1 MSGELIYINPV
12 ELFQLINS
20 GGKSGKVDLIFH
32 DGHATILF
40 KEGEIIHASFGDLQ
54 GKEALFA
61 LLSKKKGSFTYNTEL
76 AKKYQDLP
84 VLGGFMGL
92 LMEGLQR
99 IDEEQAN

>member
-1 MSGELIYINPV
+1 
-12 ELFQLINS
+12 
-20 GGKSGKVDLIFH
+20 
-32 DGHATILF
+32 GHAIILF
-40 KEGEIIHASFGDLQ
+40 KEGEIIHASYADLV

-76 AKKYQDLP
+76 AEKYEELP

-99 IDEEQAN
+99 IDEELEVL